1 MSTLSN
7 ALKKKKMAKRDTK
20 AYQNSDYRL
29 TKKEQESLTIMRILL
44 VLPIMLILILYAVS

>member
-1 MSTLSN
+1 MPTLIN
-7 ALKKKKMAKRDTK
+7 ALKKKKMAKKDTK

-44 VLPIMLILILYAVS
+44 VLPILLILILYAVS